1 MDEPNQTDASPP
13 DGVGTV
19 AGAVDQH
26 PVRRLLGWSRLLIL
40 LAVVGSFISS
50 ATLMVFGVLR
60 SLGVIAS
67 LLDHTGDG
75 LLTSEKYGKELMAQS
90 IAIVDM
96 FLMGTVM
103 FIVAAGL
110 YQLFVDPRTSLPGW
124 LRIRSLD
131 DLKSLLT
138 GVIIVALLVTFL
150 GSAVGWSSGADIL
163 ALGIA
168 IATVVAAANLS
179 LRIFGGHA
187 GGHAGDHAGD
197 HDTPHR

>member
-1 MDEPNQTDASPP
+1 MSEPTETPRDPIHHATGGNALELD
-13 DGVGTV
+13 DR
-19 AGAVDQH
+19 H
-26 PVRRLLGWSRLLIL
+26 PVRRLLGWSRMLIL

-50 ATLMVFGVLR
+50 ATLMVFGVMR
-60 SLGVIAS
+60 ALGVIAN
-67 LLDHTGDG
+67 LLGHTGDG
-75 LLTSEKYGKELMAQS
+75 LLTNEKYGKELMAQS

-110 YQLFVDPRTSLPGW
+110 YQLFIDPRTALPGW

-150 GSAVGWSSGADIL
+150 GSAVAWSSGTDIL
-163 ALGIA
+163 ALGLA
-168 IATVVAAANLS
+168 IAAVVAAANLS

-187 GGHAGDHAGD
+187 SR
-197 HDTPHR
+197 HDPNAD

>member
-1 MDEPNQTDASPP
+1 MARPSVTPTTPDEPL
-13 DGVGTV
+13 GE
-19 AGAVDQH
+19 H
-26 PVRRLLGWSRLLIL
+26 PVRRLLGWSRLLVL

-60 SLGVIAS
+60 ALGVIINLISRA
-67 LLDHTGDG
+67 GDG
-75 LLTSEKYGKELMAQS
+75 LLTEEKYGKELMAQS

-110 YQLFVDPRTSLPGW
+110 YQLFIDSRTSLPGW

-150 GSAVGWSSGADIL
+150 GSAVAWDTGVDIL
-163 ALGIA
+163 ALGLA
-168 IATVVAAANLS
+168 IGAVVLAANLS

-187 GGHAGDHAGD
+187 SAHDGHDRP
-197 HDTPHR
+197 TS

>member
-1 MDEPNQTDASPP
+1 MTDADEHPAPP
-13 DGVGTV
+13 LTDPDL
-19 AGAVDQH
+19 AADH
-26 PVRRLLGWSRLLIL
+26 PVRRLLGLSRLLVL
-40 LAVVGSFISS
+40 LAVLGSFISS
-50 ATLMVFGVLR
+50 ATLMVFGVVR
-60 SLGVIAS
+60 SIGIIIDLLGHV
-67 LLDHTGDG
+67 GDD
-75 LLTSEKYGKELMAQS
+75 LATSEKYGKELIAQT

-110 YQLFVDPRTSLPGW
+110 WQLFVDPRTSLPRW

-150 GSAVGWSSGADIL
+150 GAAVSWPTGGGAPTDIL
-163 ALGIA
+163 FLGLA
-168 IATVVAAANLS
+168 IAAVVLAANLS

-187 GGHAGDHAGD
+187 AA
-197 HDTPHR
+197 HDSHDQPVE

>member
-1 MDEPNQTDASPP
+1 MSDHDTHPSPSHTDRDPTA
-13 DGVGTV
+13 D
-19 AGAVDQH
+19 H
-26 PVRRLLGWSRLLIL
+26 PVRRLLGWSRLLVL

-50 ATLMVFGVLR
+50 ATLMVYGVVR
-60 SLGVIAS
+60 AIGIVISLTSHLGDS
-67 LLDHTGDG
+67 LA
-75 LLTSEKYGKELMAQS
+75 TSEKYGKDLIADT

-150 GSAVGWSSGADIL
+150 GAAVGWPSDTGPPAIDIL
-163 ALGIA
+163 FFGLA
-168 IATVVAAANLS
+168 IGAVVLAANLS

-187 GGHAGDHAGD
+187 AAHDGHDRPTA
-197 HDTPHR
+197 

>member
-1 MDEPNQTDASPP
+1 M
-13 DGVGTV
+13 
-19 AGAVDQH
+19 
-26 PVRRLLGWSRLLIL
+26 
-40 LAVVGSFISS
+40 LAVIASFISS
-50 ATLMVFGVLR
+50 ATLMVFGVVR
-60 SLGVIAS
+60 SIGIIIS
-67 LLDHTGDG
+67 LVGHVGDD
-75 LLTSEKYGKELMAQS
+75 LAISEKYGKELIAQT

-150 GSAVGWSSGADIL
+150 GTAVSWSTGVDIL
-163 ALGIA
+163 AFGLA
-168 IATVVAAANLS
+168 IAAVVLAANLS

-187 GGHAGDHAGD
+187 AA
-197 HDTPHR
+197 HDGPDRPTS

>member
-1 MDEPNQTDASPP
+1 MSQSDEPPTQTLDAL
-13 DGVGTV
+13 VE
-19 AGAVDQH
+19 H

-50 ATLMVFGVLR
+50 ATLMVYGVVRAVGIVLDVFGHVGDDL
-60 SLGVIAS
+60 AS
-67 LLDHTGDG
+67 
-75 LLTSEKYGKELMAQS
+75 SETYGKELIAQT

-150 GSAVGWSSGADIL
+150 GTAVAWKSGTDIL
-163 ALGIA
+163 FFGLA
-168 IATVVAAANLS
+168 IAAVVLAANLS

-187 GGHAGDHAGD
+187 AA
-197 HDTPHR
+197 HDTHDRPTA

>member
-1 MDEPNQTDASPP
+1 VSDPAQTPDPP
-13 DGVGTV
+13 P
-19 AGAVDQH
+19 AGPDPAEDH
-26 PVRRLLGWSRLLIL
+26 PVRRLLGGSRLLVL

-50 ATLMVFGVLR
+50 ATLMVY
-60 SLGVIAS
+60 GVIRSVGIVLDLLGHVGEDLAS
-67 LLDHTGDG
+67 
-75 LLTSEKYGKELMAQS
+75 SEKYGKELIADT

-150 GSAVGWSSGADIL
+150 GAAVGWPSETGPAAQDIL
-163 ALGIA
+163 FFGLA
-168 IATVVAAANLS
+168 IGAVVLAANLS

-187 GGHAGDHAGD
+187 AA
-197 HDTPHR
+197 HDTHDRPTV

>member
-1 MDEPNQTDASPP
+1 MTDPDQHPGQPP
-13 DGVGTV
+13 AKPDPD
-19 AGAVDQH
+19 ADH
-26 PVRRLLGWSRLLIL
+26 PVRRLLGWSRLLVL

-50 ATLMVFGVLR
+50 ATLMFYGVLR
-60 SLGVIAS
+60 SVGIIAS
-67 LLDHTGDG
+67 LASHIGDD
-75 LLTSEKYGKELMAQS
+75 LATSEKYGKELIAQTIS
-90 IAIVDM
+90 IVDM

-150 GSAVGWSSGADIL
+150 GTAVSWTTGADIL
-163 ALGIA
+163 ALGLA
-168 IATVVAAANLS
+168 IAAVVLAANLS

-187 GGHAGDHAGD
+187 AAHADE
-197 HDTPHR
+197 HDRPTT